1 MPKLILQPIVEN
13 ALLHGIRKAKDR
25 KGLIDITVE
34 LDQGDLVFVITD
46 NGIGMDEELSRRLL
60 TEERVGPG
68 DHTGN
73 GSCYGLFNVNERI
86 KLYAGE
92 GYGLS
97 VSSQLG
103 VGTSVTVRMRAEL
116 AATGASKDNGE

>member
-13 ALLHGIRKAKDR
+13 ALLHGIRKAKDQ

-34 LDQGDLVFVITD
+34 LDQGDLVFVISD

-60 TEERVGPG
+60 TEERVGSG
-68 DHTGN
+68 DHSGN
-73 GSCYGLFNVNERI
+73 GSSYGLFNVNERI
-86 KLYAGE
+86 KLYSGD

-97 VSSQLG
+97 VSSKLC
-103 VGTSVTVRMRAEL
+103 VGTSVTVRMKAEL
-116 AATGASKDNGE
+116 ATSGIHEV